1 MSLLNVAA
9 TIGLIVTFS
18 AFMLALAYAE
28 HQTRSV
34 STGRGAGRK

>member
-1 MSLLNVAA
+1 MSMLNVAA

-28 HQTRSV
+28 RQSRSV
-34 STGRGAGRK
+34 SAGRNARK